1 MEKFTIK
8 NRFTQKIIVEDEAET
23 LREVVEKNKAN
34 LGGADLWG
42 TDLRGTNLGGADLG
56 GADLWG
62 TNLRGADLRGTNLRG
77 ADLRGAKI
85 KITQKEDIIRAL
97 GIIIEE

>member
-42 TDLRGTNLGGADLG
+42 TNLGGADLRG
-56 GADLWG
+56 AYLGEADLE
-62 TNLRGADLRGTNLRG
+62 
-77 ADLRGAKI
+77 GAKFYG
-85 KITQKEDIIRAL
+85 KGGTVKLKKDQVKDFLNAL
-97 GIIIEE
+97 GFQVE

>member
-34 LGGADLWG
+34 
-42 TDLRGTNLGGADLG
+42 LG